1 MGVWYVNRSLHL
13 TRGPG
18 PSLRRTSKFNLVAVC
33 CSTCEAIRRLA
44 SHVARCS
51 RVGGLRGGRL
61 SGYLPCLSVSITQ
74 RHLHAAHPCTGSA
87 RGMVPG
93 DESGAKSCDL
103 LSRVGQPTVLDLTGE
118 QLPSSRGAD
127 EEGGRGNFFSATGSR
142 YSFKGSALRKRD

>member
-1 MGVWYVNRSLHL
+1 MWHGAVEWGVSEEAGY
-13 TRGPG
+13 
-18 PSLRRTSKFNLVAVC
+18 LV
-33 CSTCEAIRRLA
+33 I
-44 SHVARCS
+44 S
-51 RVGGLRGGRL
+51 RV
-61 SGYLPCLSVSITQ
+61 SVFRSP
-74 RHLHAAHPCTGSA
+74 HAAHPCTGSA

-103 LSRVGQPTVLDLTGE
+103 LSRVGQPTVPDLTGE